1 MERRVCINKSKQKYT
16 NKVLTRQENTDLKKG
31 VKIGLVLLII
41 GTIGIILSLPSQ
53 RESLW
58 PLIGVYIPRYV
69 FTFWTG
75 IIFIIL
81 GILCMIASAMS
92 SSLPWLKKRMM
103 LIEMLNSRDRIK
115 IDEVASSL
123 GIKPNELEE
132 IIIKLLDKD
141 VIRGGVN

>member
-1 MERRVCINKSKQKYT
+1 
-16 NKVLTRQENTDLKKG
+16 
-31 VKIGLVLLII
+31 
-41 GTIGIILSLPSQ
+41 
-53 RESLW
+53 
-58 PLIGVYIPRYV
+58 
-69 FTFWTG
+69 
-75 IIFIIL
+75 
-81 GILCMIASAMS
+81 MIASAMS